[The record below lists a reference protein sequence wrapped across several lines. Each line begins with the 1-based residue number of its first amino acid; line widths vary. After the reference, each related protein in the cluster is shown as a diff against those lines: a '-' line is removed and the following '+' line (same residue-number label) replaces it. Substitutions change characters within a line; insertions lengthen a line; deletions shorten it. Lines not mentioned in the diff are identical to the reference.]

1 MFGPRLRVV
10 VDGLGVTLVPIEKKD
25 MDAVIPLFSS
35 LVVHQYTQRYAG
47 VVTEDEHEWWEK
59 MRTDKQQIVWG
70 IKPDG
75 GEVIVGITGI
85 HDIDIFGGCATGIII
100 ADTKWH
106 GKGVATRAH
115 LMRTMYAADHLAR
128 LTIRSDVY
136 VPNEASRRALERV
149 GYMVTGKELRRGFGK
164 GAYRDSYVLSWLHPE
179 KIGVLYPEGLPEEY
193 KEGVDRARVA
203 LEKARG
209 LVELL

>member
-115 LMRTMYAADHLAR
+115 LMRTMYAADYLAR

-164 GAYRDSYVLSWLHPE
+164 GAYSIEIRTCCRGYTRRKLAFCIRRACRKNTRRELTERVLRLR
-179 KIGVLYPEGLPEEY
+179 KREG
-193 KEGVDRARVA
+193 
-203 LEKARG
+203 
-209 LVELL
+209 

>member
-10 VDGLGVTLVPIEKKD
+10 MDEFGVTLVPIEKKD

-164 GAYRDSYVLSWLHPE
+164 GAYSIEIRTCCRGYTRRKLAFCIRMACR
-179 KIGVLYPEGLPEEY
+179 KNTR
-193 KEGVDRARVA
+193 KELTEHA
-203 LEKARG
+203 LRLRKRED
-209 LVELL
+209 

>member
-10 VDGLGVTLVPIEKKD
+10 MDEFGVTLVPIEKKD

-164 GAYRDSYVLSWLHPE
+164 GAYSIEIRTCCRGYTRRKLAFCIRRACRKNTRRELTERVLRLR
-179 KIGVLYPEGLPEEY
+179 KREG
-193 KEGVDRARVA
+193 
-203 LEKARG
+203 
-209 LVELL
+209 